1 MFQHCWAQSVRHN
14 AVDGFR
20 LSRLRNGQRI
30 VIWDLSQ
37 RRTDAG
43 SDPNNA
49 ECLLLVQS
57 LFSEDA
63 AFTEI
68 VAELLVLPSIFLFQH

>member
-1 MFQHCWAQSVRHN
+1 M
-14 AVDGFR
+14 
-20 LSRLRNGQRI
+20 
-30 VIWDLSQ
+30 IWDLSQ

>member
-1 MFQHCWAQSVRHN
+1 MFQPCWAQSVRHN

-30 VIWDLSQ
+30 IIWDRSQ

-49 ECLLLVQS
+49 EAGGELIHGES
-57 LFSEDA
+57 LH
-63 AFTEI
+63 
-68 VAELLVLPSIFLFQH
+68 LPVTGIP